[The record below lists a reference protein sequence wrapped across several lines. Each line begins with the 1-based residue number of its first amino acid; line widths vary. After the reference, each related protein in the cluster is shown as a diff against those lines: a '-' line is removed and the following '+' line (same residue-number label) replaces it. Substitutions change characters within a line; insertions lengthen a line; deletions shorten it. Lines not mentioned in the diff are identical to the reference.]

1 VSLPLEL
8 DGNSAK
14 VARVAG
20 LEVLER
26 LGVADKADRLPDDLS
41 GGERQRVAIAR
52 AVVGDRRQLLADEPT
67 GALDSANGEAVMRPL
82 RARAVARFPVA
93 VRLPMRDLA
102 RHQARS
108 GVALAAVSL
117 TLGIPAAIVV
127 TSTAAEASRPP
138 GWTSRAHHPQAWRA
152 APG

>member
-1 VSLPLEL
+1 MRCWSAWEWRTRRTAFPTISRAANVSGSRSP
-8 DGNSAK
+8 
-14 VARVAG
+14 
-20 LEVLER
+20 
-26 LGVADKADRLPDDLS
+26 
-41 GGERQRVAIAR
+41 R
-52 AVVGDRRQLLADEPT
+52 AVVGDRRLLLADEPT
-67 GALDSANGEAVMRPL
+67 GALDSANGEAVMRLL